1 VKGLPSQSIKTPLRG
16 NNIKLRKNMIRKEHT
31 MPFIFGNHAENMKDD
46 LCDAIQNHIENL
58 VTSSKAAPSL
68 NQKLQYQGMMRELR
82 RFKKAL
88 LSVHYEIED
97 ALNELP

>member
-1 VKGLPSQSIKTPLRG
+1 MWRSNRIDSADWLESMAEEEALPETS
-16 NNIKLRKNMIRKEHT
+16 
-31 MPFIFGNHAENMKDD
+31 ENMKDD
-46 LCDAIQNHIENL
+46 LCDAIQDHIGNL
-58 VTSSKAAPSL
+58 ETRRKAAPSL
-68 NQKLQYQGMMRELR
+68 NQELQYQGMIRELR

>member
-1 VKGLPSQSIKTPLRG
+1 VAFK
-16 NNIKLRKNMIRKEHT
+16 RKERENMIIKEHT

-46 LCDAIQNHIENL
+46 LCDAIQDHIENL

-68 NQKLQYQGMMRELR
+68 NQKLQYQGMIRELR

>member
-1 VKGLPSQSIKTPLRG
+1 
-16 NNIKLRKNMIRKEHT
+16 MIRKEHA

-46 LCDAIQNHIENL
+46 LCDAIQNHIGNL
-58 VTSSKAAPSL
+58 ETISKAAPSL
-68 NQKLQYQGMMRELR
+68 NQELQYQGMIKELR

>member
-1 VKGLPSQSIKTPLRG
+1 
-16 NNIKLRKNMIRKEHT
+16 MIRKEHT

-46 LCDAIQNHIENL
+46 LCDAIQDHIENL

-68 NQKLQYQGMMRELR
+68 NQKLQYQGMVKELR

-88 LSVHYEIED
+88 LLVHYEIED